1 MMASK
6 RNRLISTGL
15 LVLCLAGAFVELG
28 VWQLHRAQ
36 EVARLNRP
44 KPELPIVTLSTIA
57 APGANLGA
65 LAINRLVR
73 FSGRYL
79 KSNQADYQ
87 KGIPLAANTPAE
99 AQVVTLVVG
108 LFQVDVSANSPAS
121 SEAILVVRG
130 VGTGSEPL
138 PDGQVTIEGRL
149 NPRQTDDHTNGD
161 ASHLSRIDP
170 ALVAGTANLDL
181 FDGYVVATSEKSAAG
196 SPISFTRI
204 AAPPAKGQIAGFYWQ
219 HISYV
224 FIWWFLALLV
234 LAAPILSARESKVQ
248 P

>member
-6 RNRLISTGL
+6 RNRFISTGL
-15 LVLCLAGAFVELG
+15 LVLFLAGAFVELG
-28 VWQLHRAQ
+28 VWQLHRAE

-44 KPELPIVTLSTIA
+44 QPELPIVALNTIA
-57 APGANLGA
+57 APGENLPA

-73 FSGRYL
+73 FSGRYV
-79 KSNQADYQ
+79 KSYQADYQ
-87 KGIPLAANTPAE
+87 KGIPLVANTPAKT
-99 AQVVTLVVG
+99 QVVTFVVG
-108 LFQVDVSANSPAS
+108 LFQVDVPTNPPAS
-121 SEAILVVRG
+121 HDAILVVRG

-138 PDGQVTIEGRL
+138 PKGQVTIVGRL
-149 NPRQTDDHTNGD
+149 NPRQTDDRTNGD

-170 ALVAGTANLDL
+170 ALVAGIANLNL
-181 FDGYVVATSEKSAAG
+181 FDGYVVATSEKSA
-196 SPISFTRI
+196 SDLPISFTRI